1 MPTDNVEI
9 SVVIPSYNSRGGLA
23 RSVDSALKQTF
34 QNIEIIV
41 VDDNNPDTEARRNTE
56 SIMEAYQD
64 NPKVRYLKHEKNKN
78 GAAAR
83 NTGVRAARGKY
94 IAFLDDDDEWFPEKL
109 ERQHAYIQS
118 HEGYDCVYC
127 LLSLDGKK
135 EYVIPYENDAIIPL
149 LLNRTKMYTSSL
161 MFTKDSLFSIG
172 GFDESFRRHQ
182 DYELLVKFFANGY
195 KICCLREVLTSIRS
209 LGGNRPTIEDFAL
222 LKERFLDVFSFII
235 DDLDTKNP
243 GIKNKIIAA
252 NFAVVWDSAVA
263 RKKFVFANSI
273 LKKYFFV
280 SPKGFVSQVLFIYR
294 GRLNRKFL
302 SRLWNL

>member
-182 DYELLVKFFANGY
+182 DYELLV
-195 KICCLREVLTSIRS
+195 
-209 LGGNRPTIEDFAL
+209 PTIEDFAL